1 LRSRFAPPPMPPVM
15 VWCNVV
21 AVAPVDADR
30 AEALTHHQEGS
41 VARLGAELRQ
51 SRAAESPEPYCI
63 GSPAA
68 QNKERYAEAVS
79 PPPCARKPSPAP
91 SPLPSDNRRRSP
103 AALSVGL
110 PHRTVTGGMRE
121 LPCAMA
127 RPAGRAGAERRQTHK
142 VRQHCFRRWR
152 AVAQSAV
159 RPDRVGCRRP
169 IEAGLRTDQHLGL
182 AERAE
187 DLPAQQFIAQLAV
200 EAPVV
205 AILPRDPT
213 STTGACDH

>member
-1 LRSRFAPPPMPPVM
+1 LRSRFAPPPMPVM

-68 QNKERYAEAVS
+68 QNKERHAEAVS

-91 SPLPSDNRRRSP
+91 SPLPSDNGRRSP

-110 PHRTVTGGMRE
+110 PHRTVTGSMSE

-142 VRQHCFRRWR
+142 GEATLFPALAGGSPERCAAGPCWVPPADRSSASNRSAPRPRGASRRSPGPAVHR
-152 AVAQSAV
+152 AA
-159 RPDRVGCRRP
+159 CRSSSRCS
-169 IEAGLRTDQHLGL
+169 RS
-182 AERAE
+182 
-187 DLPAQQFIAQLAV
+187 
-200 EAPVV
+200 
-205 AILPRDPT
+205 PT
-213 STTGACDH
+213 GSNIDNWCL